1 MDTLP
6 TKPSPST
13 ASSRLKV
20 SSYLDS
26 TMAQSDLEE
35 TALTDIEPIMDENL
49 TGRPICKVRA
59 STNASGKK
67 KDRSQFRGDQKLK
80 ELLANADEINSIEHF
95 TYWKDEFLETFRNY
109 LDDEETCNARE
120 ADEKLYFR
128 MQKLAKMVIQLK
140 DLCKSGSITPDYC
153 NVKGQRAINE
163 FIAEL
168 ASSEKV
174 MHVYFPKKLED
185 ELAVKYNKFN
195 LAAVL
200 VRDGFRVYDL
210 MITTRDYIV
219 SLRENEMSSE
229 NVLSKNHNQIIQF
242 YLKEIESF
250 CDCLADLGMY
260 KLMNKCVELYKI
272 RPRNRKKKHF
282 DRSTMGALSD
292 TDDDETTN
300 AGRMFRRR
308 KANFRSIM
316 DDGWMSGVTGQEVNN
331 PDEVEQE
338 PDGRS
343 TSKQALEEELP
354 DPTKPNEWIYYY
366 DPNTDCLGKIPR
378 EKAVREGFVITAD
391 ECGKEKQD
399 DAVQDWDGPE
409 GKTNLI
415 WTLKNACKGKGK
427 DGARN

>member
-1 MDTLP
+1 M
-6 TKPSPST
+6 S
-13 ASSRLKV
+13 
-20 SSYLDS
+20 
-26 TMAQSDLEE
+26 QSDLEE
-35 TALTDIEPIMDENL
+35 PALTDDEPVMEVVL
-49 TGRPICKVRA
+49 ASGPICKVRA
-59 STNASGKK
+59 STNASSKK

-120 ADEKLYFR
+120 ADEKLYAR

-163 FIAEL
+163 FVAEL

-174 MHVYFPKKLED
+174 MHVYFPKKIED

-200 VRDGFRVYDL
+200 VRDGFRVYNL
-210 MITTRDYIV
+210 MVTTRDYIV
-219 SLRENEMSSE
+219 SLKENEMRSE
-229 NVLSKNHNQIIQF
+229 NVLSKNHNMIIQF

-272 RPRNRKKKHF
+272 RPRNRKKKPF
-282 DRSTMGALSD
+282 NRSTMGPLSD
-292 TDDDETTN
+292 TDDDDTTN

-316 DDGWMSGVTGQEVNN
+316 DEGWMSGVTGQEVKN

-338 PDGRS
+338 PNGTS
-343 TSKQALEEELP
+343 TSSHRLDEESP
-354 DPTKPNEWIYYY
+354 DPQKPNEWIYYY
-366 DPNTDCLGKIPR
+366 DPAADCLGKIPR
-378 EKAVREGFVITAD
+378 GKAVGEGFIITAD
-391 ECGKEKQD
+391 EFGKEKQD

-409 GKTNLI
+409 GKANLI

-427 DGARN
+427 DGGKK

>member
-1 MDTLP
+1 M
-6 TKPSPST
+6 S
-13 ASSRLKV
+13 
-20 SSYLDS
+20 
-26 TMAQSDLEE
+26 QSDLEE
-35 TALTDIEPIMDENL
+35 PALTDDEPVMEVVL
-49 TGRPICKVRA
+49 ASGPICKVRA
-59 STNASGKK
+59 STNASSKK

-120 ADEKLYFR
+120 ADEKLYAR

-163 FIAEL
+163 FVAEL

-174 MHVYFPKKLED
+174 MHVYFPKKIED

-210 MITTRDYIV
+210 MVTTRDYIV
-219 SLRENEMSSE
+219 SLKENEMRSE
-229 NVLSKNHNQIIQF
+229 NVLSKNHNMIIQF

-272 RPRNRKKKHF
+272 RPRNRKKKPF
-282 DRSTMGALSD
+282 NRSTMGPLSD
-292 TDDDETTN
+292 TDDDDTTN

-316 DDGWMSGVTGQEVNN
+316 DEGWMSGVTGQEVKN

-338 PDGRS
+338 PNG
-343 TSKQALEEELP
+343 TSKSSHTLDEESP
-354 DPTKPNEWIYYY
+354 DPQKPNEWIYYY
-366 DPNTDCLGKIPR
+366 DPAADCLGKIPR
-378 EKAVREGFVITAD
+378 GKAVGEGFIITAD
-391 ECGKEKQD
+391 EFGKEKQD

-409 GKTNLI
+409 GKANLI

-427 DGARN
+427 DGGKK